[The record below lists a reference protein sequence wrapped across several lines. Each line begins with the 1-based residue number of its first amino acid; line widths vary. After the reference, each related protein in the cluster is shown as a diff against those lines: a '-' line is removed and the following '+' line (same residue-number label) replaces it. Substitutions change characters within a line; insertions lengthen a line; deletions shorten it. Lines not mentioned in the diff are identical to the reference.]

1 MDKRKMPYER
11 PETFSVKMDTEV
23 LQAVSQQA
31 DPLSGF
37 RDNFEWMSW

>member
-11 PETFSVKMDTEV
+11 PETFSVEMDTEV

-31 DPLSGF
+31 DPLGGI
-37 RDNFEWMSW
+37 RDNFEFIPW